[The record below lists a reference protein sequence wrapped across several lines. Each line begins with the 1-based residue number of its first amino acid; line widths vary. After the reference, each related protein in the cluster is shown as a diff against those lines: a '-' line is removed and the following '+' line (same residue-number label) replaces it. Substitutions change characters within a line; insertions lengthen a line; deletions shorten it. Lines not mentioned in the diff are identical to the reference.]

1 MDDEQR
7 IKNATKQKRYYEKKR
22 NDPDFKEKEKL
33 RQKKI
38 RDLKAATMTKKEKK
52 KQKQAARER
61 QRKCRAAKKISNST
75 KISSLNSSI
84 ATTPECSPY
93 TVPQTLGKAVKKT
106 LKALPTSPR
115 KRMAVVSNL
124 VEKVGLKLQ
133 KERESNISDN
143 NQNKELVADFLCRA
157 DIVYTAPG
165 MHDEMII
172 WENGI
177 KKRVRKHFLT
187 MYMKEAHA
195 LFKEENPSIN
205 IGYSKF
211 CSLRPKNVL
220 LLKDT
225 PSDQCKCKSHENF
238 ILLLKGLNI
247 DYNNDFWKEVLCN
260 SDLESK
266 CWETKCDKCNAGKLL
281 LDFIGKKG
289 LNNASNVQWH
299 QWVKSEN
306 KRFYK
311 ETNEGCIAE
320 LTDNVLENFQSFK
333 QHVKIKR
340 IQAAAFQSDIKQ
352 SNTVV
357 LQVDFAMSYSCE
369 WQSEIQSALWSREN
383 VTLFT
388 AALFEKNHKTQ
399 SYLIVSDT
407 KDKSKLSVSAFILK
421 LLEIIKFQANKP
433 KLIIW
438 SDGPSSEFKNKFICY
453 FLFIL
458 FKTQKHFSSFEW
470 KYSATSHGKGVVD
483 GIGGTAK
490 SRVYA
495 EVKARRAIVQNAVD
509 FATVAAKVVQNI
521 TVIPMLQKDI
531 DKTQIDWNLA
541 KDVPGIKKAHII
553 KCLDEHICLF
563 TSQQNLDTTV
573 QELCF
578 CKNTEQCLKRTPLL
592 AQNHTSAYISL
603 GKFLLVKVFGKKSW
617 KPYVAQVSALDNTEI
632 NVIFLKQVSVCN
644 FIYQENDIGVIQR
657 DDIIRVLPTPII
669 NGRNTVI
676 FQNAVM

>member
-61 QRKCRAAKKISNST
+61 QRKCRAAKKI
-75 KISSLNSSI
+75 I
-84 ATTPECSPY
+84 
-93 TVPQTLGKAVKKT
+93 PQTLGKAVKKT

-177 KKRVRKHFLT
+177 KKRVRKHFLQ
-187 MYMKEAHA
+187 Y
-195 LFKEENPSIN
+195 
-205 IGYSKF
+205 
-211 CSLRPKNVL
+211 
-220 LLKDT
+220 T

-320 LTDNVLENFQSFK
+320 LTDNVLENFQ
-333 QHVKIKR
+333 V
-340 IQAAAFQSDIKQ
+340 
-352 SNTVV
+352 
-357 LQVDFAMSYSCE
+357 
-369 WQSEIQSALWSREN
+369 
-383 VTLFT
+383 
-388 AALFEKNHKTQ
+388 
-399 SYLIVSDT
+399 
-407 KDKSKLSVSAFILK
+407 
-421 LLEIIKFQANKP
+421 
-433 KLIIW
+433 
-438 SDGPSSEFKNKFICY
+438 
-453 FLFIL
+453 
-458 FKTQKHFSSFEW
+458 
-470 KYSATSHGKGVVD
+470 
-483 GIGGTAK
+483 
-490 SRVYA
+490 
-495 EVKARRAIVQNAVD
+495 
-509 FATVAAKVVQNI
+509 
-521 TVIPMLQKDI
+521 
-531 DKTQIDWNLA
+531 
-541 KDVPGIKKAHII
+541 
-553 KCLDEHICLF
+553 
-563 TSQQNLDTTV
+563 
-573 QELCF
+573 
-578 CKNTEQCLKRTPLL
+578 
-592 AQNHTSAYISL
+592 
-603 GKFLLVKVFGKKSW
+603 
-617 KPYVAQVSALDNTEI
+617 
-632 NVIFLKQVSVCN
+632 
-644 FIYQENDIGVIQR
+644 
-657 DDIIRVLPTPII
+657 
-669 NGRNTVI
+669 
-676 FQNAVM
+676 